1 MPSVCLDCEFQSTQ
15 MKPLSEEHIHACMAA
30 CDNLKQVV
38 RVINCVELRKGSY
51 NFVNAI
57 GVRKQA
63 WALGYRTPWCL
74 SSKFCHDNSQEL
86 REQRILYD
94 VKQAARAHTRKSPAP
109 PAPID
114 SRASV

>member
-1 MPSVCLDCEFQSTQ
+1 
-15 MKPLSEEHIHACMAA
+15 MKPVSDDHLHACMAA
-30 CDNLKQVV
+30 CDNLQQVV
-38 RVINCVELRKGSY
+38 RVLNRVELRQGSY

-63 WALGYRTPWCL
+63 WALGYRTPWCFR
-74 SSKFCHDNSQEL
+74 SNFCHDNSQEL

-94 VKQAARAHTRKSPAP
+94 VKQAARARTRKSAASSAP
-109 PAPID
+109 SG